1 MRTTSL
7 ICAVLFGF
15 ALIGCNGDRHLTKAD
30 AQKGV
35 DKALVE
41 MTARFNLEPS
51 RSAMVIGIVEN
62 QQENTAVADVTFS
75 HFVFPCAGYSNLKMD
90 LRQGTFPALYR
101 WSLDFDSDRW

>member
-1 MRTTSL
+1 
-7 ICAVLFGF
+7 
-15 ALIGCNGDRHLTKAD
+15 LTKAD

-75 HFVFPCAGYSNLKMD
+75 HFVFPCAGYSNQRWTSGK
-90 LRQGTFPALYR
+90 ALFQHYTDGHWILTQIDGDGFANMICATSWR
-101 WSLDFDSDRW
+101 GRVQLD